1 MFELW
6 YFFLTHLK
14 GSADIIELMRRLVK
28 TRQFKSPHFNLMM
41 HQYLLEMELS
51 SSTCNSISAEY
62 LRVMFN
68 RCKVRSFDTFSV
80 IFPSVIYNLDSQ
92 FFRNTAQLF
101 DQWNLFSSHFLIW
114 KELSALNSF
123 QIRKCLWNSNFEFT
137 F

>member
-68 RCKVRSFDTFSV
+68 RCKILPSFDTFSV

-101 DQWNLFSSHFLIW
+101 DQWNLFSSP
-114 KELSALNSF
+114 ALNSF